1 MKKMN
6 RISHLVFFAGFCLGA
21 FAQEGA
27 VNNLIYEG
35 NEKANDKEFLQAEVD
50 YRMALSKAPER
61 NEALHNLGNIHFEN
75 EHFDEASQRYFQA
88 QKFASSKADKHLA
101 FHNMGNIFMKKKDY
115 AKAVEAYKN
124 ALRNNPTDDETRYN
138 YALAKELLEKEKQQQ
153 QQQQDEQQDQDKQNQ
168 EQEQENEKQDNQ
180 DNQGDQDQNEE
191 SDQKDKG
198 EEGEQEKQEGDPE
211 EKKGDQSPQSGN
223 PDQQE
228 KRPPPPPRQGQLS
241 PQQVQSLLEAMNNQE
256 KDVQEKVNAKK
267 VNAVPVR
274 RKKDW

>member
-6 RISHLVFFAGFCLGA
+6 RISHLVFFGGFCLGA

-101 FHNMGNIFMKKKDY
+101 FHNMGNVFMKKKDY

-138 YALAKELLEKEKQQQ
+138 YALAKELLEKEKQ

>member
-35 NEKANDKEFLQAEVD
+35 NEKANNKEFLQAEVD

-101 FHNMGNIFMKKKDY
+101 FHNMGNVFMKKKDY

-138 YALAKELLEKEKQQQ
+138 YALAKELLEKEKQ

>member
-101 FHNMGNIFMKKKDY
+101 FHNMGNVFMKKKDY

-138 YALAKELLEKEKQQQ
+138 YALAKELLEKEKQ

>member
-27 VNNLIYEG
+27 VSNLIYEG
-35 NEKANDKEFLQAEVD
+35 NEKANNKEFLQAEVD

-101 FHNMGNIFMKKKDY
+101 FHNMGNVFMKKKDY

-153 QQQQDEQQDQDKQNQ
+153 QQDEQQDQDKQNQ
-168 EQEQENEKQDNQ
+168 EQEQENEKQ

-228 KRPPPPPRQGQLS
+228 KRPPPPRQGQLS

>member
-61 NEALHNLGNIHFEN
+61 NEALYNLGNIHFEN

-101 FHNMGNIFMKKKDY
+101 FHNMGNVFMKKKDY

-138 YALAKELLEKEKQQQ
+138 YALAKELLEKEKQ

>member
-21 FAQEGA
+21 IAQEGA

-153 QQQQDEQQDQDKQNQ
+153 QQDEQQDQDKQNQ

>member
-153 QQQQDEQQDQDKQNQ
+153 QQDEQQDQDKQNQ